1 MIPNGRVM
9 TQPPNHSH
17 DVVTWQLAA
26 PGTWQVS
33 MASPPA
39 NALGPALLGGLHAAI
54 DAAEKA
60 GNVKVMIVS
69 SALDGFFAAGADIK
83 HLAKIDA
90 ASFAAYGTQMR
101 AVNDRIAAA
110 PWLSVAAVDGLA
122 LGGGL
127 ELAMA
132 CTLRVSGPRAR
143 YGLPEVKLGLIPGAG
158 GTQRLPRLV
167 GRGRALDIMLTARQ
181 VPPDEALAIGLVDRL
196 AEGDA
201 LQEALDLA
209 GALTGAS
216 LPAQRAVVAAVDA
229 AFDLPIEAGFTY
241 EADREQ
247 SLFADGEA
255 AEGIA
260 AFAGKRP
267 PRFA

>member
-1 MIPNGRVM
+1 M
-9 TQPPNHSH
+9 TWEIA
-17 DVVTWQLAA
+17 D
-26 PGTWQVS
+26 PGVWQVS

-39 NALGPALLGGLHAAI
+39 NALSVQLLDGLHAAL
-54 DAAEKA
+54 DAAEAA

-90 ASFAAYGTQMR
+90 ESFAGYGARMR

-143 YGLPEVKLGLIPGAG
+143 YGLPEVRLGLIPGAG
-158 GTQRLPRLV
+158 GTQRLPSLV

-181 VPPDEALAIGLVDRL
+181 VPAGEALAIGLVDRL
-196 AEGDA
+196 TEGDA
-201 LQEALDLA
+201 TVEALTLA
-209 GALTGAS
+209 GELSRGS
-216 LPAQRAVVAAVDA
+216 LPAQRAVVRSVDA
-229 AFDLPIEAGFTY
+229 AFDLPIEAGFKY
-241 EADREQ
+241 EADQEQ
-247 SLFADGEA
+247 SLFEEGEA
-255 AEGIA
+255 TEGIT
-260 AFAGKRP
+260 AFVAKRS

>member
-1 MIPNGRVM
+1 MG
-9 TQPPNHSH
+9 QPPNQSH
-17 DVVTWQLAA
+17 DVVTWQIAV
-26 PGTWQVS
+26 PGVWQVS

-39 NALGPALLGGLHAAI
+39 NALSVPLLDGLHAALN
-54 DAAEKA
+54 AAEAA
-60 GNVKVMIVS
+60 GNVKVVIVS
-69 SALDGFFAAGADIK
+69 SALDGFFAAGADIR

-90 ASFAAYGTQMR
+90 ESFAGYGAQMR

-143 YGLPEVKLGLIPGAG
+143 YGLPEVRLGLIPGAG
-158 GTQRLPRLV
+158 GTQRLPSLV

-181 VPPDEALAIGLVDRL
+181 VPADEALAIGLVDRL
-196 AEGDA
+196 TEGDVTV
-201 LQEALDLA
+201 EALTLA
-209 GALTGAS
+209 VELSRGS
-216 LPAQRAVVAAVDA
+216 LPAQRAVVRSVDA
-229 AFDLPIEAGFTY
+229 AFDLPIEAGFKY
-241 EADREQ
+241 EADQEQ
-247 SLFADGEA
+247 SLFEEGEA
-255 AEGIA
+255 AEGIT
-260 AFAGKRP
+260 AFVAKRS